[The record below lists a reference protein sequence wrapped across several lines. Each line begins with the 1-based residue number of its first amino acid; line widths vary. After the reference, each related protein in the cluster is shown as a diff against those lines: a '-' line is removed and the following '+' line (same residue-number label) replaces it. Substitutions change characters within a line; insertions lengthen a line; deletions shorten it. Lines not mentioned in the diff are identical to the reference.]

1 MRSRKENE
9 MKTVKDYYKTRF
21 NPVERKRKD
30 KIWHS
35 LCRYAF
41 QKYISYGDVVL
52 DIGAGYC
59 EFINHIKCRRKI
71 AIDINPETKKYAN
84 KNVEVFNLNID
95 SLKKTFRE
103 KIDVVFVSNFL
114 EHLNCKEEIINII
127 DASYYV
133 LKPGGKI
140 IVIQPNIKLV
150 GERYWDFIDH
160 KQPLTVSSI
169 VEALMICN
177 FRIVKT
183 IEKFLP
189 FTTKNSY
196 PIFSWMIYMYLKVPF
211 FLRIGT
217 GQSLVVAKK

>member
-1 MRSRKENE
+1 
-9 MKTVKDYYKTRF
+9 MKTVKECYQNRF
-21 NPVERKRKD
+21 SAAERERKD
-30 KIWHS
+30 KIWRS

-41 QKYISYGDVVL
+41 QKYISYNDIVL

-84 KNVEVFNLNID
+84 KDIEVLNLNID
-95 SLKKTFRE
+95 TLKRTFQN

-114 EHLNCKEEIINII
+114 EHLNSKEEIVNII
-127 DASYYV
+127 DASYSI

-140 IVIQPNIKLV
+140 IVVQPNIKLV

-160 KQPLTVSSI
+160 KQPLTISSI
-169 VEALMICN
+169 VEALKICN
-177 FRIVKT
+177 FRIVKI

-196 PIFSWMIYMYLKVPF
+196 PVFSWMIYVYLKLPF
-211 FLRIGT
+211 FFRIGA
-217 GQSLVVAKK
+217 GQSLVIAKK